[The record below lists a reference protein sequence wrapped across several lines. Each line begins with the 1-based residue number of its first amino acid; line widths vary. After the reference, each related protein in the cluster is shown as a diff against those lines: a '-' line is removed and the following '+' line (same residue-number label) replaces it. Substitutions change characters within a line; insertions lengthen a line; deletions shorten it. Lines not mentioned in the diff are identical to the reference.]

1 MQDLGLQVRRVAT
14 GPSSGADR
22 EKVVSMVERCANL
35 TDEEK
40 DCAIELLDIYLAD
53 PVQQEYLFLAATDAN
68 DRPIGFACYGEATL
82 ADRVYDLY
90 WILVD
95 PDHRG
100 SGVGG
105 GLLARTM
112 EILKGLGA
120 RLVVAETSGGE
131 GYSPARAL
139 YAKSGFTEEARV
151 KGYYKPGDD
160 LVVFV
165 KRFD

>member
-1 MQDLGLQVRRVAT
+1 MRRVAT
-14 GPSSGADR
+14 GPSSGTDR
-22 EKVVSMVERCANL
+22 RYLVSMIEKSANL
-35 TDEEK
+35 TGEEK

-53 PVQQEYLFLAATDAN
+53 PFQEEYIFLAATDGA
-68 DRPIGFACYGEATL
+68 DRPIGFTCYGEATL

-100 SGVGG
+100 RGVGA
-105 GLLARTM
+105 GLLAATM

-131 GYSPARAL
+131 AYYPARAL
-139 YAKSGFTEEARV
+139 YMKSGFMEEARV
-151 KGYYKPGDD
+151 KGYYRPGDD
-160 LVVFV
+160 LVLFV
-165 KRFD
+165 KRFDCL